1 MIASVPSTFSPNS
14 QTTRNQY
21 TKQETNMKLDEIA
34 KLAGVS
40 RTTASYVINGKAQQ
54 YRISEKTQ
62 QKVMAVVNEHNFRPD
77 HAATSLRAGSSRSFG
92 LIIPDLENSSY
103 TKLAKLL
110 ESNVRQ
116 AGYQLII
123 TCSDDDQET
132 EMKVAETLLSRRIDA
147 LLVASTLA
155 VDNEFYKRV
164 QAAGTPVIAI
174 DRALDDEVFA
184 CVISENLDSAY
195 ELTKS
200 LLEKDITSI
209 GLVGAVP
216 ELGVSKEREL
226 GFLSAIR
233 AHSQHTQTPELRTI
247 IANGDHFSQQ
257 QGQQQVQQ
265 WIDNGTMPDAIL
277 ATSYTLFEGVL
288 DCLLANPTFMKRTK
302 LATFGDNRLLDFLP
316 IKIQSLPQQFEIIA
330 DNALELALNAISG
343 RYRAGVEVV
352 PRKIKRR

>member
-1 MIASVPSTFSPNS
+1 
-14 QTTRNQY
+14 
-21 TKQETNMKLDEIA
+21 MKLDEIA

-40 RTTASYVINGKAQQ
+40 RTTASYVINGKATK

-103 TKLAKLL
+103 AKLAKLL

-123 TCSDDDQET
+123 SCSDDDPT
-132 EMKVAETLLSRRIDA
+132 AEMKVAETLLSRRIDA
-147 LLVASTLA
+147 LIVASALPA
-155 VDNEFYKRV
+155 DNDFYKRI
-164 QAAGTPVIAI
+164 QANGVPVIAI
-174 DRALDDEVFA
+174 DRALDDEIFA
-184 CVISENLDSAY
+184 SVISEDLEGAY
-195 ELTKS
+195 ELTAS
-200 LLEKDITSI
+200 LLQQNVASI

-216 ELGVSKEREL
+216 ELGVSKEREQ

-233 AHSQHTQTPELRTI
+233 AHCHHGKPDISAL
-247 IANGDHFSQQ
+247 IANGTHFSQR
-257 QGQQQVQQ
+257 QGRLQVQQ
-265 WIDNGTMPDAIL
+265 WIDNGCMPDAIL

-288 DCLLANPTFMKRTK
+288 DCLLANPEIMQKTK

-316 IKIQSLPQQFEIIA
+316 IKIQSLPQQFELIA
-330 DNALELALNAISG
+330 DNALELTLNAIAG
-343 RYRAGVEVV
+343 RYRAGVDVV
-352 PRKIKRR
+352 PRKIKRRN